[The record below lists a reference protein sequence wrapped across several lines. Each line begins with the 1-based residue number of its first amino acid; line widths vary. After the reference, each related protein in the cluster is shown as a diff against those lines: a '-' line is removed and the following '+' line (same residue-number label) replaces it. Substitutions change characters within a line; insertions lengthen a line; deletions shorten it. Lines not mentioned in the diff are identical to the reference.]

1 MNIGWIGTGVMGVSM
16 CKHILKAGHKLR
28 IYNRTFAKAQPLV
41 EAGAEFVQPRE
52 LAQHSDAVFLMLGYP
67 KDVEQVVLGDQGIL
81 NHMKK
86 GTVLVDHTTS
96 SPELA
101 ERIFKE
107 AKEKGIDS
115 IDAPVSGGDIG
126 AREGRLVVMCG
137 GEQKGLD
144 RINDILKVYSGNVQ
158 LMGGA
163 GLGQHTKMVNQIV
176 LAGNM
181 IGTVEGLLYGHKCG
195 LNLEQLINTIK
206 SGAANSTA
214 WSVLGLRMVK
224 GDFEPGFYVEH
235 FIKDLSIGINEANRM
250 NLSLPGLALV
260 KQLYHAL
267 VAQGGGRNGTQALLL
282 ALERLNN
289 HKIR

>member
-28 IYNRTFAKAQPLV
+28 IYNRTVAKAQPV
-41 EAGAEFVQPRE
+41 IEAGAEFVQPRE
-52 LAQHSDAVFLMLGYP
+52 LAENSDIVFLMLGYP
-67 KDVEQVVLGDQGIL
+67 KDVEEVVLGEHGIL

-101 ERIFKE
+101 ERIFKAANE
-107 AKEKGIDS
+107 KEIDS

-137 GEQKGLD
+137 GQQKALD
-144 RINDILKVYSGNVQ
+144 RINDVLKVYSANVQ
-158 LMGGA
+158 LMGGP

-195 LNLEQLINTIK
+195 LSLEQLINTIK

-235 FIKDLSIGINEANRM
+235 YIKDLSIAINEANRM

-267 VAQGGGRNGTQALLL
+267 VAQGGARNGTQALLL
-282 ALERLNN
+282 ALETLNN

>member
-28 IYNRTFAKAQPLV
+28 IYNRTVAKAQPLI
-41 EAGAEFVQPRE
+41 EEGAEFVQPKE
-52 LAQHSDAVFLMLGYP
+52 LAENSDIVFLMLGYP
-67 KDVEQVVLGDQGIL
+67 KDVEEVVLGENGIL

-101 ERIFKE
+101 VRIFKE
-107 AKEKGIDS
+107 ANEKGIDS

-137 GEQKGLD
+137 GEQKALD
-144 RINDILKVYSGNVQ
+144 RINDVLKVYSANVQ
-158 LMGGA
+158 LMGNA

-235 FIKDLSIGINEANRM
+235 YIKDLSIAINEANRM

-260 KQLYHAL
+260 KQFYHAL

-289 HKIR
+289 YKIR